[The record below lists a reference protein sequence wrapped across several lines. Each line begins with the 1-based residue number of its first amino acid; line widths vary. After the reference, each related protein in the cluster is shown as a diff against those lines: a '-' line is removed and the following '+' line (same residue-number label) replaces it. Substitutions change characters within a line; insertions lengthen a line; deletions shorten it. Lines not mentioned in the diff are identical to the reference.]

1 MKNKNLYNKY
11 NNRNN
16 IYARNKSIRNVINKF
31 IDVHILS
38 EYGETIDHLLLLENN
53 QTIVATKYQLYLPSE
68 KQLLDELR
76 KVNELNEGVILS
88 VKNYNFKL

>member
-1 MKNKNLYNKY
+1 MYNKY

-31 IDVHILS
+31 IDVQILS